1 MGIGSKLSEL
11 MEANG
16 TNANELAKKIG
27 VSPQTIYSIIKRDS
41 KKADIEV
48 LLRIAA
54 IFGVN
59 IEYFV
64 EERNTPLTMAA
75 HFDGTEYTKE
85 ELEEIR
91 QFAEF
96 VKKRKAKS

>member
-48 LLRIAA
+48 LSKIAG
-54 IFGVN
+54 ILGVN

-64 EERNTPLTMAA
+64 DEQSAPVTMAA
-75 HFDGTEYTKE
+75 HFDGTEYTEE
-85 ELEEIR
+85 ELNEIR

-96 VKKRKAKS
+96 VKKRKTKS

>member
-1 MGIGSKLSEL
+1 MGIGNKLSEL
-11 MEANG
+11 MELNG

-27 VSPQTIYSIIKRDS
+27 VSPQTIYSMIKRDS

-48 LLRIAA
+48 LLKIAA

-64 EERNTPLTMAA
+64 EEQAAPITMAA
-75 HFDGTEYTKE
+75 HFDGTEYTEE

-96 VKKRKAKS
+96 VKKRKSKS